1 MKKTLVALAALAS
14 VTAFAQ
20 STVTI
25 SGLVDMNYGSVTA
38 PKNAVLLSTG
48 NVSRVAH
55 NGDATTAILLQ
66 ATDDI
71 GGGLTASFR
80 YEINPDFVNGAGLT
94 GGAGVGGTATSAIA
108 AAQTTVTNTAYGNG
122 ANGYN
127 FIGITSKDMGGIKLG
142 RLNTGTLAAWGDG
155 SVFGTALGSGYGSSA
170 IYTRYGSSSA
180 NYNNTAPTRFNN
192 AVEYQSPAMSGFTV
206 RYLYVPKVDVTGVGG
221 ENACLET
228 ACTTATGNTTAA
240 GANRAG
246 VTDLSLRYSQGPL
259 NASYAAQQINI
270 GTGDTNSLV
279 NPALLSVAGTKLNH
293 NTMAANY
300 TSGNITG
307 YLAYWTLTHLTGL
320 TASEVNDKGNM
331 YGIKYTMGNIE
342 LKASQAKLNS
352 SLTGTA
358 ALQADRKVTGF
369 GADYNLSK
377 KTKIY
382 ARMENRNADV
392 SGTVTA
398 AGAVTSTH
406 GATTKTT
413 AVGFRTNF

>member
-20 STVTI
+20 SSVTI
-25 SGLVDMNYGSVTA
+25 TGLVDMNYGSVTA
-38 PKNAVLLSTG
+38 PKNVLLLSTG

-55 NGDATTAILLQ
+55 NGDATTAVILQ

-71 GGGLTASFR
+71 GGGLTAAFR
-80 YEINPDFVNGAGLT
+80 YEINPDFVNGTGLT
-94 GGAGVGGTATSAIA
+94 GGAGVGSGTSSTA
-108 AAQTTVTNTAYGNG
+108 AVTQTVAYGNG

-127 FIGITSKDMGGIKLG
+127 FIGITSKDMGGIKFG

-192 AVEYQSPAMSGFTV
+192 AVEYQSPAMNGFTV
-206 RYLYVPKVDVTGVGG
+206 RYLYVPKVDINGVGG

-228 ACTTATGNTTAA
+228 SCSTSTGNTTAA

-246 VTDLSLRYSQGPL
+246 VSDLSLRYSQGPL
-259 NASYAAQQINI
+259 NASFAAQQINI
-270 GTGDTNSLV
+270 GAGDTNSLV

-307 YLAYWTLTHLTGL
+307 YFAYWTLTHLTAL

-331 YGIKYTMGNIE
+331 FGIKYTMGNIE

-358 ALQADRKVTGF
+358 SQQADRKVTGF

-392 SGTVTA
+392 SGTVTT
-398 AGAVTSTH
+398 AGAVTSTQ